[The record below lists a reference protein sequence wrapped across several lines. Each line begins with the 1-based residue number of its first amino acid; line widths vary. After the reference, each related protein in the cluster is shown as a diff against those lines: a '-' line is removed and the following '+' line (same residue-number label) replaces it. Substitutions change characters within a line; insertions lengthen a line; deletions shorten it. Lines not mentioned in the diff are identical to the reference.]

1 MWGWPTSSSGPGVLL
16 PADAPDN
23 LDAPRSSA
31 TAAWVEWP
39 LRHSADT
46 WWAMHRPVSTAARV
60 LTRGAQRLSAPAGAS
75 SATRPASSR
84 ATGMRNGEQET

>member
-1 MWGWPTSSSGPGVLL
+1 MTH
-16 PADAPDN
+16 DAPLLGN
-23 LDAPRSSA
+23 GSVGGSVGGVA
-31 TAAWVEWP
+31 
-39 LRHSADT
+39 LRHSAYT